1 MLEERV
7 LTKIKERISQE
18 AYSLVKRQN
27 SDGSFPYRNI
37 PSNVDATVGSL
48 EILRYYGGRKRKG
61 QFPTAISKA
70 KEYLAR
76 QLMTEEGRTNC
87 WTKQKD
93 DPQTIVEIGYAL
105 YDEKSVVSEVLGLLE
120 TRVLDGRP
128 VLESSVMMQNE
139 FLTETNI
146 LGFLSKSDNK
156 LHPMFNGVQR
166 EVLTHQQPNGSFYTK
181 ARAPTLKYRAH
192 QLIGGFRREL
202 TASFILT
209 FVDLIGHP
217 TNWEYE
223 GRRPIEDAGHYLFH
237 PPVLSKFV
245 KWLSDGI
252 VYGRFHRPTLLAEVN
267 AYLSLNPGA
276 KALVFIDESKVVKSV
291 LEKPASDDL
300 YRLRETSHLISIK
313 DKLEPTIN

>member
-1 MLEERV
+1 MIVERV
-7 LTKIKERISQE
+7 ITQIEERISQE

-48 EILRYYGGRKRKG
+48 EILRYQLGRKREG
-61 QFPTAISKA
+61 QLPSVISKA
-70 KEYLAR
+70 KKYLAR
-76 QLMTEEGRTNC
+76 QLRSEEGRTNY

-93 DPQTIVEIGYAL
+93 DPQTIAEIGYAL
-105 YDEKSVVSEVLGLLE
+105 YDEKSIVSEVLGLLE
-120 TRVLDGRP
+120 TRVHNGRP
-128 VLESSVMMQNE
+128 VVESSVMMQNE
-139 FLTETNI
+139 FLTEITI
-146 LGFLSKSDNK
+146 LRFLSKSDNK
-156 LHPMFNGVQR
+156 LHPMFNELQR

-217 TNWEYE
+217 ANWEYE
-223 GRRPIEDAGHYLFH
+223 GRRPIEDAGQYLFH
-237 PPVLSKFV
+237 PPILSKSA
-245 KWLSDGI
+245 KSLSDVI
-252 VYGRFHRPTLLAEVN
+252 FYRRFHRPTLLAEVN
-267 AYLSLNPGA
+267 AYLSLNLGA
-276 KALVFIDESKVVKSV
+276 KALAFIDESKVVKSI
-291 LEKPASDDL
+291 LEKPVSDDI

-313 DKLEPTIN
+313 DKLESAIN